1 MTRPLRVMQSF
12 AAPRT
17 TTNPYI
23 TMLAQ
28 SLRDEPNVELVTF
41 SWPRALFGRY
51 QAFHWHWPE
60 ARLAAG
66 SPLRRRLKKVL
77 LRLLAQRH
85 RRSRRIGV
93 VRTAHNPDLP
103 NIADDERA
111 LLMDIQ
117 ADADVV
123 IRLNPTT
130 SVDAGVLVRDIP
142 HGDYRSWFDGHSR
155 LRRRAG
161 HVVTFG
167 QLRGYKGVEDL
178 LSAFSQAHDAD
189 PALSLTVA
197 GRPTSAELTARL
209 LATAGAGVEL
219 DLRFVPD
226 EDLVRIISS
235 ASLVVLAYRD
245 LHNSGSALAALSLNR
260 PVLVPRSASTDALAE
275 DVGEEW
281 VIRYEHLDGTVL
293 REAIAAAERLDMD
306 SAPDLSR
313 RDWGEAGRL
322 HAEAYRAARAHRR
335 SR

>member
-1 MTRPLRVMQSF
+1 MTRRLRVMQSF
-12 AAPRT
+12 TTPRT

-23 TMLAQ
+23 TMLAE
-28 SLRDEPNVELVTF
+28 SLGDEPRVEVVTF
-41 SWPRALFGRY
+41 SWPRALLGRY

-60 ARLAAG
+60 ARLASG

-103 NIADDERA
+103 DIADDERA
-111 LLMDIQ
+111 LLARIQ
-117 ADADVV
+117 DDADVV

-130 SVDAGVLVRDIP
+130 DVGAGVLVHDIP
-142 HGDYRSWFDGHSR
+142 HGDYRAWFAGHSR
-155 LRRRAG
+155 PQRRPG

-178 LSAFSQAHDAD
+178 LTAFDAAHDID

-209 LATAGAGVEL
+209 LAAAGTGVTL

-226 EDLVRIISS
+226 EDLVRIVSS

-245 LHNSGSALAALSLNR
+245 LHNSGSALAALSLSR
-260 PVLVPRSASTDALAE
+260 PVLVPRSASTDALAA

-281 VIRYEHLDGTVL
+281 VIRYESLTGTVL
-293 REAIAAAERLDMD
+293 REAIAAAELLDD
-306 SAPDLSR
+306 DTAPDLSR
-313 RDWGEAGRL
+313 RDWGEAGRR
-322 HAEAYRAARAHRR
+322 HADAYRAARAHRR

>member
-1 MTRPLRVMQSF
+1 MTRRLRVMQSF
-12 AAPRT
+12 TTPRT

-23 TMLAQ
+23 AMLAE
-28 SLRDEPNVELVTF
+28 SLRGEPRVELVTF
-41 SWPRALFGRY
+41 SWPRALLGRY

-60 ARLAAG
+60 ARLASG
-66 SPLRRRLKKVL
+66 SPLRRHLKKLL
-77 LRLLAQRH
+77 LRLLAERH

-103 NIADDERA
+103 DIADDERA
-111 LLMDIQ
+111 LLARIQ
-117 ADADVV
+117 EDADVV

-130 SVDAGVLVRDIP
+130 AVDAGALVHDIP
-142 HGDYRSWFDGHSR
+142 HGDYRAWFAGHSR
-155 LRRRAG
+155 PQRRPGR
-161 HVVTFG
+161 VVTFG

-178 LSAFSQAHDAD
+178 LLAFDEAHDID
-189 PALSLTVA
+189 HALSLTVA

-209 LATAGAGVEL
+209 LAAASTGVTL

-226 EDLVRIISS
+226 EELVQIISS

-260 PVLVPRSASTDALAE
+260 PVLVPRSASTDALAT

-281 VIRYEHLDGTVL
+281 VIRYERLTGTVL
-293 REAIAAAERLDMD
+293 REAIAAAELLADD
-306 SAPDLSR
+306 AAPDLSR
-313 RDWGEAGRL
+313 RDWSEAGRR
-322 HAEAYRAARAHRR
+322 HADAYYAARAHRR